1 MYRAVTLFL
10 ALILAIPAFGGTF
23 VTSSP
28 FSNSFSP
35 FPTTT
40 YVSPPYSTTRT
51 YPRRY
56 RHCHSCCPHN
66 YNRYRRPGRYYA
78 SPRRYSPFRRYR
90 NYNSYNTYSMP
101 YTQYQY
107 DYQTSA
113 IPIGML
119 SGAGAGVNEVNE
131 VNGVNINDTMN
142 NLNLLEEYAFN
153 KTFKRDENL
162 KRLERLEELAFGA
175 VQSGDY
181 DTRYRNVETAILS
194 RPKNNY
200 EKKSLL
206 SSIGDYFSGQLT
218 GFTPSILTQDL
229 TPGFTRNANESFSNG
244 IFGSGYNNFSH
255 NYGSNSGV
263 HILD

>member
-1 MYRAVTLFL
+1 MYRLVILFL
-10 ALILAIPAFGGTF
+10 IITSFIPVFAGTF

-28 FSNSFSP
+28 FSNSFST
-35 FPTTT
+35 FPATT
-40 YVSPPYSTTRT
+40 YVSSPYSTTRT

-56 RHCHSCCPHN
+56 RRPN
-66 YNRYRRPGRYYA
+66 YYNPYGYNRYRSPRRYYA
-78 SPRRYSPFRRYR
+78 APRRYSPFRRYR
-90 NYNSYNTYSMP
+90 NYNSYNSFNMP

-107 DYQTSA
+107 DYQTST
-113 IPIGML
+113 IPIPVGTL
-119 SGAGAGVNEVNE
+119 SG
-131 VNGVNINDTMN
+131 INSGNTSSVSGLN

-153 KTFKRDENL
+153 KTYKRDADL

-181 DTRYRNVETAILS
+181 DTRYRNVETAIRS

-206 SSIGDYFSGQLT
+206 SSISDYFFGQMT
-218 GFTPSILTQDL
+218 GCTPSILTQDL
-229 TPGFTRNANESFSNG
+229 TPGFTRNASESFSNG